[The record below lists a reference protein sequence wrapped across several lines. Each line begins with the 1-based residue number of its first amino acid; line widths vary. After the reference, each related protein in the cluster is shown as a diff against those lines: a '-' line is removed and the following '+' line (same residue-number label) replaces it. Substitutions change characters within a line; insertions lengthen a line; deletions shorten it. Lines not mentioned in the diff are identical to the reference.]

1 MRSHIRLRWQPEP
14 APHGFNKDGRAPR
27 VGRLTHQDLYPR
39 GDKLPTLS
47 GPSDTSKYSSATA
60 IAVVLSLA
68 GVVVALMQTLVIPII
83 PRLPEYLNASPSHTA
98 WAITATV
105 LAAGVA
111 MPVMGRLGDMHGKR
125 RMLLI
130 SLVFLVAGSILGGLS
145 STLVPI
151 IIGRALQGLA
161 AGVIPLGISI
171 MRDVLPK
178 ERLAGAVAIM
188 SASLGIGGA
197 FGLPS
202 AALISEY
209 ANWHVLFWVSAILG
223 ALATIGITTMVPE
236 STIRTGGHFD
246 IPGTIALS
254 IALVTLLLAI
264 SDGPTWGWGSGLTIS
279 MFVVAAVAFL
289 AWGWWELRAPEP
301 LIDVRV
307 SIRPQVLLTN
317 VASIVFG
324 FAMFAAAMVL
334 PQVVQLP
341 EETGYGLG
349 GSLLMSG
356 LVMVPFGALML
367 MSAPIS
373 ARITNRYGPKATL
386 MTGAVF
392 VAIGYC
398 AGIFMLHAIWQ
409 LIIVAIIIGLGTGLA
424 YAAMPALIMGAVP
437 ASQTAAANSFN
448 TLMRTLGTSFA
459 SAIAGVILARM
470 TTLSAGVPFPSE
482 SAFRLVMVIAAGSAI
497 GAFVVAAF
505 LPSHC
510 AAGISDDFETRLEN
524 SDTEIEALAG
534 Q

>member
-1 MRSHIRLRWQPEP
+1 MSILFRTI
-14 APHGFNKDGRAPR
+14 
-27 VGRLTHQDLYPR
+27 
-39 GDKLPTLS
+39 DK
-47 GPSDTSKYSSATA
+47 SKSSSAAA

-68 GVVVALMQTLVIPII
+68 GVVVALMQTLVVPII
-83 PRLPEYLNASPSHTA
+83 PRLPEYLHSSPSNTA
-98 WAITATV
+98 WAITAT
-105 LAAGVA
+105 LLGAGVA
-111 MPVMGRLGDMHGKR
+111 TPVMGRLGDMYGKR

-130 SLVFLVAGSILGGLS
+130 SLLFLIVGSVLGGLGT
-145 STLVPI
+145 TLVPI
-151 IIGRALQGLA
+151 IIARALQGLA

-171 MRDVLPK
+171 MRDVLPE

-197 FGLPS
+197 FGLPI

-223 ALATIGITTMVPE
+223 AFAIIGIAVIVPE
-236 STIRTGGHFD
+236 STVRTGGHFD
-246 IPGTIALS
+246 VPGTIALS
-254 IALVTLLLAI
+254 FALVTLLLGI
-264 SDGPTWGWGSGLTIS
+264 SNGPSWGWGSGLTVS
-279 MFVVAAVAFL
+279 MFVLAAAAFL
-289 AWGWWELRAPEP
+289 AWGWWELRAPAP

-307 SIRPQVLLTN
+307 SIRRQVLLTN

-341 EETGYGLG
+341 KETGYGLG

-356 LVMVPFGALML
+356 LVMVPFGILML

-373 ARITNRYGPKATL
+373 ARITNRYGPKTTL

-398 AGIFMLHAIWQ
+398 VGIFMLHAIWQ

-459 SAIAGVILARM
+459 SAIAGVILAQM
-470 TTLSAGVPFPSE
+470 TILSGDTSLPSE
-482 SAFRLVMVIAAGSAI
+482 AAFRLVMAIAAFSAI
-497 GAFVVAAF
+497 GAFFVAAF
-505 LPSHC
+505 LPGRRVT
-510 AAGISDDFETRLEN
+510 AASDSLEPAIEDDFAGADR
-524 SDTEIEALAG
+524 LAG